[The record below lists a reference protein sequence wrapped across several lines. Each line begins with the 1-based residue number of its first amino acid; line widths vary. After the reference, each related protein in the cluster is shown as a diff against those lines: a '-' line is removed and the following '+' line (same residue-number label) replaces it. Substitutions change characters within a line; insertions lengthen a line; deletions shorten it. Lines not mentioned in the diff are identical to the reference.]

1 MCYFFLNFVWYY
13 EKQIELIF
21 YIAIMIYKYIRY
33 ILEIAFIVLILL
45 AVFGRADD
53 IVVAKSQV
61 YQFILTF
68 ILLLMSIEE
77 RFLSAIHLREKETV
91 EPTEYNNIMRSMLSV
106 GLLAFLTGSSFI
118 LFQPFEL
125 TTNTMLV
132 QILLFIS
139 MASSI
144 ALSFYKM
151 SKR

>member
-1 MCYFFLNFVWYY
+1 
-13 EKQIELIF
+13 
-21 YIAIMIYKYIRY
+21 MIYKYIRY
-33 ILEIAFIVLILL
+33 FLELAFVLIVLL
-45 AVFGRADD
+45 AVFGRADN
-53 IVVAKSQV
+53 IVINKSQI

-77 RFLSAIHLREKETV
+77 RFLSAIHLREKEAI
-91 EPTEYNNIMRSMLSV
+91 EPTEYNDIMRTMLSV
-106 GLLAFLTGSSFI
+106 GLFAFLTGSSFI

-125 TTNTMLV
+125 TTNNMSV

-139 MASSI
+139 MATSI

>member
-1 MCYFFLNFVWYY
+1 
-13 EKQIELIF
+13 
-21 YIAIMIYKYIRY
+21 MIYKYIRY
-33 ILEIAFIVLILL
+33 ILEIAIGVLILL

-91 EPTEYNNIMRSMLSV
+91 EPTEYNNIMRTMLSV

-118 LFQPFEL
+118 LFQPFAL